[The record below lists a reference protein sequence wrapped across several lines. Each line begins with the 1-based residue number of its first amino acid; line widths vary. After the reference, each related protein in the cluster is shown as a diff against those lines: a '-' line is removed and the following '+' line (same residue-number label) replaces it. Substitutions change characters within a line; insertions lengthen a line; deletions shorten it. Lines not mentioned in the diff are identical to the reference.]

1 MTNFIKNAIID
12 YRNSILLKFGGDL
25 VAALY
30 PNLVSA
36 VAMRGIKKTAIASR
50 LGISARSLYSKMNG
64 TAPFT
69 WDEICGIH
77 DNFFP
82 DIEKDILFEKKT
94 QEHINL

>member
-1 MTNFIKNAIID
+1 M
-12 YRNSILLKFGGDL
+12 
-25 VAALY
+25 AALY

-36 VAMRGIKKTAIASR
+36 VAMRGIKKTAIASC

-82 DIEKDILFEKKT
+82 DIEKDILFEKKP
-94 QEHINL
+94 QEHINLDA